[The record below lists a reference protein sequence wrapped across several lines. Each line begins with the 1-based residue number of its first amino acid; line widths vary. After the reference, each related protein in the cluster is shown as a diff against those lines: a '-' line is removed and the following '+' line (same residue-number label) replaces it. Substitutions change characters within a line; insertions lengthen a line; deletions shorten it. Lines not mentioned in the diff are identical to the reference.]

1 MSSLIDARLES
12 NSKIKLNFDGGDLS
26 SDTGLFLLKE
36 FVHRVGFDQIIK
48 DNFKTNDPAKYRIHK
63 DDENLMQE
71 IYQTIAGYFQDDDA
85 DEFIKDPVFNS
96 ILGKNTLASQP
107 TMSRFFNR
115 LDNDT
120 LNQYERIHQLM
131 RQVAYSLE
139 RPDMVLLDID
149 STLFETYGS
158 QEGQG
163 FNYHYSSHGY
173 HPLLCYDGLTGDL
186 LKTRLRDG
194 NVYTSNGAVEFLE
207 PLLKEYIDQ
216 YPDIDIYL
224 RGDSGFA
231 IPDLY
236 SLLEQN
242 ACSYAIRLKVNN
254 TLYKEA
260 SHLTDELND
269 LTASNKVDYAVCYGE
284 FEYQAG
290 SWDYPR
296 RVVVKVEKPTGQM
309 LYMYT
314 FIVTN
319 MDLKPKELIKF
330 YCNRGRMENFIKESK
345 NGFAFDSMSSSSK
358 LVNSNRLQISM
369 LAYNIFNWFRRLA
382 LPGKMRKL
390 QIDTI
395 RLKLIKIASRVVRSA
410 RYIIFKLCSS
420 CPYKAEFYEI
430 LANIRNLKFQPK
442 LE

>member
-12 NSKIKLNFDGGDLS
+12 NSKIKINFGGGELS

-36 FVHRVGFDQIIK
+36 FIYKIGLDEIIE
-48 DNFKTNDPAKYRIHK
+48 DNFKTNDPASYRIHK
-63 DDENLMQE
+63 DNENLMQE

-85 DEFIKDPVFNS
+85 DEFINDPVFNT
-96 ILGKNTLASQP
+96 ILDKGALASQP

-115 LDNDT
+115 MDNDT
-120 LNQYERIHQLM
+120 LDQYEQMHQLM
-131 RQVAYSLE
+131 RRRVYSIR

-149 STLFETYGS
+149 STLFGTYGN

-186 LKTRLRDG
+186 LKSQLRNG
-194 NVYTSNGAVEFLE
+194 NVYTSNGVVEFLE

-231 IPDLY
+231 VPDLY
-236 SLLEQN
+236 GLLEQN
-242 ACSYAIRLKVNN
+242 GCSYAIRLKANN

-260 SHLTDELND
+260 SHLADELND
-269 LTASNKVDYAVCYGE
+269 LTALNKVDYAVCYGE
-284 FEYQAG
+284 FEYHAG

-309 LYMYT
+309 TYMYT

-345 NGFAFDSMSSSSK
+345 NGFAFDSVSSSSK

-369 LAYNIFNWFRRLA
+369 LAYNIFNWFRRLV
-382 LPGKMRKL
+382 LPGKMRNY
-390 QIDTI
+390 QVDTI
-395 RLKLIKIASRVVRSA
+395 RLKLIKIASRIVRGA
-410 RYIIFKLCSS
+410 RYITFKLCSS
-420 CPYKAEFYEI
+420 CPYKKAFYQI
-430 LANIRNLKFQPK
+430 LENINGLQLQ